1 MNNNNNLNNNMNS
14 SNSNNKLT
22 SRQRNIRRKRITQQK
37 QQEQQQ
43 EQQQQEWQQQLQQIP
58 QQQNLHRIQGA
69 CNKASLQEKS
79 YYEKYLWK
87 SQSLEPTDKISTRPQ
102 NQLHLYYLL
111 AGVLIREC
119 TRNYSLELSNI
130 PSDYL
135 ELIISNIIIR
145 NDINLNI
152 KTWDYFRLWYNMQ
165 INYHFQ
171 KNHLEKFY
179 NLLKMK
185 WDILL
190 EDGSFEIDNKL
201 HIKSSDMIDLAQGK
215 YRSTRLESFTYPKS
229 AHCLVNPGC
238 IVNQNNQTLIHLENI
253 DNTNILLHTTNAVN
267 TYYYHMVNYEK
278 HRSKSFWRDLTEH
291 YGAYRLYTSLPYTSF
306 DSASSHNTDHQL
318 CVDELIRS
326 LVPLSNFV
334 NKFIQDN
341 YNSMYLKL
349 KNLSLGPFAP
359 RSFGIFPMIA
369 INYNIVSNYHWDLSD
384 ASNCLCCLI
393 PLGNFQGGDL
403 YFPQLHVRVP
413 LQPGQVVAFDSH
425 NLLHGN
431 LPLIS
436 GIRHSIVYF
445 VHQNFFHKEDNY
457 SNMEIENVKL
467 IKSLHDNKNLNK
479 RILLS
484 EPVDFQTIDYTINV
498 PKNKDQRHSPE
509 ELERG
514 RKGESKILHFNE

>member
-1 MNNNNNLNNNMNS
+1 
-14 SNSNNKLT
+14 
-22 SRQRNIRRKRITQQK
+22 
-37 QQEQQQ
+37 
-43 EQQQQEWQQQLQQIP
+43 
-58 QQQNLHRIQGA
+58 
-69 CNKASLQEKS
+69 
-79 YYEKYLWK
+79 
-87 SQSLEPTDKISTRPQ
+87 
-102 NQLHLYYLL
+102 
-111 AGVLIREC
+111 
-119 TRNYSLELSNI
+119 
-130 PSDYL
+130 
-135 ELIISNIIIR
+135 
-145 NDINLNI
+145 
-152 KTWDYFRLWYNMQ
+152 
-165 INYHFQ
+165 
-171 KNHLEKFY
+171 
-179 NLLKMK
+179 MK
-185 WDILL
+185 WDIFL
-190 EDGSFEIDNKL
+190 EDGSFEIDNN
-201 HIKSSDMIDLAQGK
+201 
-215 YRSTRLESFTYPKS
+215 FTYPKS

-253 DNTNILLHTTNAVN
+253 DDTNILLHTTNAVN
-267 TYYYHMVNYEK
+267 TYYYHMVNDEK

-291 YGAYRLYTSLPYTSF
+291 YGAYRLYTGLPYTSS
-306 DSASSHNTDHQL
+306 DSASSHNTDHQS

>member
-171 KNHLEKFY
+171 KDHLEKFY

-253 DNTNILLHTTNAVN
+253 DDTNILLHTTNAVN
-267 TYYYHMVNYEK
+267 TYYYHMVNDEK

-291 YGAYRLYTSLPYTSF
+291 YGAYR
-306 DSASSHNTDHQL
+306 
-318 CVDELIRS
+318 
-326 LVPLSNFV
+326 
-334 NKFIQDN
+334 
-341 YNSMYLKL
+341 
-349 KNLSLGPFAP
+349 
-359 RSFGIFPMIA
+359 
-369 INYNIVSNYHWDLSD
+369 
-384 ASNCLCCLI
+384 
-393 PLGNFQGGDL
+393 
-403 YFPQLHVRVP
+403 
-413 LQPGQVVAFDSH
+413 
-425 NLLHGN
+425 
-431 LPLIS
+431 
-436 GIRHSIVYF
+436 
-445 VHQNFFHKEDNY
+445 
-457 SNMEIENVKL
+457 
-467 IKSLHDNKNLNK
+467 
-479 RILLS
+479 
-484 EPVDFQTIDYTINV
+484 
-498 PKNKDQRHSPE
+498 
-509 ELERG
+509 
-514 RKGESKILHFNE
+514 

>member
-1 MNNNNNLNNNMNS
+1 
-14 SNSNNKLT
+14 
-22 SRQRNIRRKRITQQK
+22 
-37 QQEQQQ
+37 
-43 EQQQQEWQQQLQQIP
+43 
-58 QQQNLHRIQGA
+58 
-69 CNKASLQEKS
+69 
-79 YYEKYLWK
+79 
-87 SQSLEPTDKISTRPQ
+87 
-102 NQLHLYYLL
+102 
-111 AGVLIREC
+111 
-119 TRNYSLELSNI
+119 
-130 PSDYL
+130 
-135 ELIISNIIIR
+135 
-145 NDINLNI
+145 
-152 KTWDYFRLWYNMQ
+152 
-165 INYHFQ
+165 
-171 KNHLEKFY
+171 
-179 NLLKMK
+179 MK

-201 HIKSSDMIDLAQGK
+201 HIKLFNMIDLAQGK

-229 AHCLVNPGC
+229 AHCLINPGC

-253 DNTNILLHTTNAVN
+253 DDTNILLHTTNAVN
-267 TYYYHMVNYEK
+267 TYYYYMVNDEK

-291 YGAYRLYTSLPYTSF
+291 YGAYRLYTDLPYTSS
-306 DSASSHNTDHQL
+306 DSASSHNTDHQS
-318 CVDELIRS
+318 CVDELIHS
-326 LVPLSNFV
+326 LVPLLNFV

-341 YNSMYLKL
+341 YNT
-349 KNLSLGPFAP
+349 
-359 RSFGIFPMIA
+359 

-393 PLGNFQGGDL
+393 PLGNFQGRDL

-425 NLLHGN
+425 NLFHGN

-436 GIRHSIVYF
+436 EIRHSIVYF

-467 IKSLHDNKNLNK
+467 TKSLHDNKNLNK

>member
-87 SQSLEPTDKISTRPQ
+87 SQSLEPTDKILTRPQ

-145 NDINLNI
+145 NNINLNI

-171 KNHLEKFY
+171 KDHLEKFY

-185 WDILL
+185 WDIFL
-190 EDGSFEIDNKL
+190 EDGSFEIDNN
-201 HIKSSDMIDLAQGK
+201 
-215 YRSTRLESFTYPKS
+215 FTYPKS

-253 DNTNILLHTTNAVN
+253 DDTNILLHTTNAVN
-267 TYYYHMVNYEK
+267 TYYYHMVNDEK

-291 YGAYRLYTSLPYTSF
+291 YGAYRLYTGLPYTSS
-306 DSASSHNTDHQL
+306 DSASSHNTDHQS

>member
-1 MNNNNNLNNNMNS
+1 MNNNNLNNNMNS

-22 SRQRNIRRKRITQQK
+22 SRQRSIRPTRTAARTTTTRMAAIATTNTATTKFS
-37 QQEQQQ
+37 
-43 EQQQQEWQQQLQQIP
+43 
-58 QQQNLHRIQGA
+58 A
-69 CNKASLQEKS
+69 CNEASLQEKS

-111 AGVLIREC
+111 AGVLIRE
-119 TRNYSLELSNI
+119 Y
-130 PSDYL
+130 
-135 ELIISNIIIR
+135 
-145 NDINLNI
+145 
-152 KTWDYFRLWYNMQ
+152 
-165 INYHFQ
+165 
-171 KNHLEKFY
+171 
-179 NLLKMK
+179 
-185 WDILL
+185 
-190 EDGSFEIDNKL
+190 GSFEIDNKL

-238 IVNQNNQTLIHLENI
+238 IVNRNNQTLIHLENI
-253 DNTNILLHTTNAVN
+253 DDTNILLHTTNAVN
-267 TYYYHMVNYEK
+267 TYYYHIVNDEK
-278 HRSKSFWRDLTEH
+278 HRSKLFWRNLTEH
-291 YGAYRLYTSLPYTSF
+291 YGAYRLYTDLPYTSSN
-306 DSASSHNTDHQL
+306 SASSHNTDHQS

-349 KNLSLGPFAP
+349 KNLSLGPFAL

-425 NLLHGN
+425 HLLHSN

-436 GIRHSIVYF
+436 GIRHNIVYF
-445 VHQNFFHKEDNY
+445 VHQNFFYKEDNY

-467 IKSLHDNKNLNK
+467 TKSLHDNKNLNK

-484 EPVDFQTIDYTINV
+484 EPVNFQTIDYTINV

>member
-1 MNNNNNLNNNMNS
+1 
-14 SNSNNKLT
+14 
-22 SRQRNIRRKRITQQK
+22 
-37 QQEQQQ
+37 
-43 EQQQQEWQQQLQQIP
+43 
-58 QQQNLHRIQGA
+58 
-69 CNKASLQEKS
+69 
-79 YYEKYLWK
+79 
-87 SQSLEPTDKISTRPQ
+87 
-102 NQLHLYYLL
+102 
-111 AGVLIREC
+111 
-119 TRNYSLELSNI
+119 
-130 PSDYL
+130 
-135 ELIISNIIIR
+135 
-145 NDINLNI
+145 
-152 KTWDYFRLWYNMQ
+152 
-165 INYHFQ
+165 
-171 KNHLEKFY
+171 
-179 NLLKMK
+179 MK

-253 DNTNILLHTTNAVN
+253 DDTNILLHTTNAVN
-267 TYYYHMVNYEK
+267 TYYYHMVNDEK
-278 HRSKSFWRDLTEH
+278 YRSKSFWRDLTEH
-291 YGAYRLYTSLPYTSF
+291 YGAYRLYTDLPYTSS
-306 DSASSHNTDHQL
+306 DSASSHNTDHQSY
-318 CVDELIRS
+318 VDELIRS
-326 LVPLSNFV
+326 LVPLLNFV

-349 KNLSLGPFAP
+349 KNLSLGPFVP
-359 RSFGIFPMIA
+359 RSFGIFLMIA

-384 ASNCLCCLI
+384 ASNGLCCLI

-445 VHQNFFHKEDNY
+445 VHQNFFHKKDNY
-457 SNMEIENVKL
+457 NNMEIENVKL
-467 IKSLHDNKNLNK
+467 TKSLHDNKNLNK

-498 PKNKDQRHSPE
+498 LKIKIKGIHLKNWKE
-509 ELERG
+509 VV
-514 RKGESKILHFNE
+514 KGKARSGDRPDTTGYTVLHFPIESLIKAPHELSRAEPHKA